1 MSDFS
6 GHIRGGFYA
15 AFICL
20 AIMLPFQ
27 ILFSSFSWF
36 EFPLF
41 ILFSLFGSMW
51 PDSDIGSKSRIYI
64 YMIFVV
70 IDIVLIAVLDYYF
83 EAAVLGLFAMMP
95 AVSKHRG
102 WTHSIKGNILVGLPL
117 MAPSF
122 FGNGFLVDLK
132 VYQYRDLLFFGV
144 PYFAAFLA
152 GAMSHLYL
160 DRASLF
166 KKTCFNAKGK
176 TEKNRKSGMK
186 K

>member
-6 GHIRGGFYA
+6 GHIRGGYYA

-20 AIMLPFQ
+20 TVMLPFQ
-27 ILFSSFSWF
+27 IFFLSFSWL
-36 EFPLF
+36 EFPVF
-41 ILFSLFGSMW
+41 ILFALFGSMW

-70 IDIVLIAVLDYYF
+70 IDVILIVVLDYYF

-102 WTHSIKGNILVGLPL
+102 WTHSIKGNLLVGLPL

-152 GAMSHLYL
+152 GAVSHLYL
-160 DRASLF
+160 DRASIF
-166 KKTCFNAKGK
+166 KGL
-176 TEKNRKSGMK
+176 RKSGKNK
-186 K
+186 KIRTRK